1 MQVLTDLKR
10 GLWPHTGCR
19 QKISLI
25 LLILLILKILLKNP
39 ARKSCSKKAALRHP
53 MNINIII
60 LTPRITP
67 NDDGF
72 PFTGR
77 NRLW

>member
-1 MQVLTDLKR
+1 MQAKNLPNLEN
-10 GLWPHTGCR
+10 LENLENPA
-19 QKISLI
+19 QKSRSK
-25 LLILLILKILLKNP
+25 ILKILL
-39 ARKSCSKKAALRHP
+39 KKAALRHP